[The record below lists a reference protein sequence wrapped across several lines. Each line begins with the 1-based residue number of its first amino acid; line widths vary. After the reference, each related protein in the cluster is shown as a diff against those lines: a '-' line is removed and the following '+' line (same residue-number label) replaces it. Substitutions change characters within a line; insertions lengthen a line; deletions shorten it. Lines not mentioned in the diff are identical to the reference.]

1 MSLIG
6 IDKDEVIEFVSTSDK
21 TEPKTVF
28 VIKAI
33 DNRAKMN
40 IFSKVIKEDGGID
53 VHGLQSQSYDIL
65 KMGLK
70 EVKNLTIKGKAKDY
84 ATINDEIINALPMIV
99 LIEVASKV
107 IEFNFLSDAERK
119 N

>member
-6 IDKDEVIEFVSTSDK
+6 IDKNEVLEFSSASDN

-28 VIKAI
+28 VIKTI
-33 DNRAKMN
+33 DNKSKMS
-40 IFSKVIKEDGGID
+40 IFSKVITPDGQVD

-70 EVKNLTIKGKAKDY
+70 EVKNLMVKGEVKNFAQITDDV
-84 ATINDEIINALPMIV
+84 INTLPMMT

-107 IEFNFLSDAERK
+107 IEFNFLSDNERK